1 MGAHPGVQR
10 DAAAAGA
17 MGVDDL
23 ADPAFDAG
31 LGQRLDDEVALPGA
45 IVRGVPV
52 LDRAAA
58 ADAEMR
64 TKRRDPFRAC
74 AFDLKQAPAV
84 GMMAGDRRD
93 LDRFARQRVRHVNL
107 LPLGK
112 CDAIAKMTDMI
123 DEEMFSHGARR

>member
-1 MGAHPGVQR
+1 
-10 DAAAAGA
+10 

-45 IVRGVPV
+45 IVRDVSV

-64 TKRRDPFRAC
+64 TKRSDPFRAC

-107 LPLGK
+107 LPLGN